1 MKGTDYM
8 KELLELFLAFCRIG
22 GFTFGGGMAMLPMLR
37 KEIVEKYRWATDE
50 ELLDYYAIGQ
60 CTPGI
65 IAVNTATFIGYKRKG
80 IIGAI
85 VATAGVVSPSIVV
98 ITLIAAFFTR
108 FQDLTVVQQAFRGIR
123 AAVTALIF
131 NTILNLYSKS
141 VKDWLGIFVFFG
153 AFLLV
158 AFMDVSPI
166 VVVIICCILGIVN
179 KRVRTDVQ

>member
-1 MKGTDYM
+1 MR
-8 KELLELFLAFCRIG
+8 ELLKLFLAFCRIG

-80 IIGAI
+80 VIGAI
-85 VATAGVVSPSIVV
+85 VATAGVVFPSIVI

-108 FQDLTVVQQAFRGIR
+108 FQELAVVQQAFRGIR
-123 AAVTALIF
+123 AVVTALIF
-131 NTILNLYSKS
+131 NTIINLYSKS
-141 VKDWLGIFVFFG
+141 VKDWLGIFIFCG

-158 AFMDVSPI
+158 AFMDVSPVI
-166 VVVIICCILGIVN
+166 VVIICCIIGIAN
-179 KRVRTDVQ
+179 NRLRTDAE